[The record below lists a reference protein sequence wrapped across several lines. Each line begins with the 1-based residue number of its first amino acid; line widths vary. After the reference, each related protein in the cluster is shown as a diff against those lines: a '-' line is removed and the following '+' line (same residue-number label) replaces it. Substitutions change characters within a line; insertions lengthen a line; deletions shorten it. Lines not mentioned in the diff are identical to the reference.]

1 MAAGAAGAITD
12 VICQGSS
19 MHDELSVVAFDADEA
34 VAEAVVGL
42 DEARSTRSGLFKGAG
57 VLAGAGVVA
66 ALVPGSAG
74 ARSGGSKKNDI
85 KILNYALTLEY
96 LEAAFYAEALRVG
109 GFSGSVLNFAQV
121 VAGHEATHV
130 ATLKGVLGAKAVK
143 SPSFDFKGTTRK
155 WSTFLRTSKVLE
167 DTGVAAYQGQ
177 APLIHQNAVLG
188 PAGAILAV
196 EARHAAWVRDLL
208 YAGKSVKP
216 APEAFST
223 PMSMPQVLSAVKK
236 TGFIKS

>member
-1 MAAGAAGAITD
+1 
-12 VICQGSS
+12 
-19 MHDELSVVAFDADEA
+19 MHNQVSVVEFDGDEA
-34 VAEAVVGL
+34 VAEAVAGL
-42 DEARSTRSGLFKGAG
+42 DEASQTRGALFRR
-57 VLAGAGVVA
+57 AGAAAGGLGVAMALLGGGGA
-66 ALVPGSAG
+66 ASA
-74 ARSGGSKKNDI
+74 REGGSKKNDI
-85 KILNYALTLEY
+85 KILNFALTLEY
-96 LEAAFYAEALRVG
+96 LEAAFYAEALARG

-130 ATLKGVLGAKAVK
+130 ATLKGVLGAKAVA

-216 APEAFST
+216 APESFST
-223 PMSMPQVLSAVKK
+223 PMSMSAVLSAVKK

>member
-1 MAAGAAGAITD
+1 MND
-12 VICQGSS
+12 QV
-19 MHDELSVVAFDADEA
+19 SVVDFDGDEA
-34 VAEAVVGL
+34 VAEAMAGL
-42 DEARSTRSGLFKGAG
+42 DEAGQTRGGLFRR
-57 VLAGAGVVA
+57 AGAAAGGLGVAMALLGGGGVA
-66 ALVPGSAG
+66 N
-74 ARSGGSKKNDI
+74 AREGGSKKNDI
-85 KILNYALTLEY
+85 KILNFALTLEY
-96 LEAAFYAEALRVG
+96 LEAAFYAEALARG

-130 ATLKGVLGAKAVK
+130 ATLKGVLGAKAVA

-216 APEAFST
+216 APESFST
-223 PMSMPQVLSAVKK
+223 PMSMSAVLSAVKK

>member
-1 MAAGAAGAITD
+1 MF
-12 VICQGSS
+12 
-19 MHDELSVVAFDADEA
+19 MRDELSVVEFDGDEA
-34 VAEAVVGL
+34 VAEAMAGL
-42 DEARSTRSGLFKGAG
+42 DEAGQTRGGLFRR
-57 VLAGAGVVA
+57 AGAAAGGLGVA
-66 ALVPGSAG
+66 MALLGGTGTAG
-74 ARSGGSKKNDI
+74 AREGGSKKNDI

-96 LEAAFYAEALRVG
+96 LEAAFYKEALARG

-121 VAGHEATHV
+121 VYGHEATHV
-130 ATLKGVLGAKAVK
+130 QTLKGVLGAKAVA

-177 APLIHQNAVLG
+177 APLIHQNAVLA

-223 PMSMPQVLSAVKK
+223 PMSMSEVLSAVKK

>member
-1 MAAGAAGAITD
+1 MTD
-12 VICQGSS
+12 QI
-19 MHDELSVVAFDADEA
+19 SVVDFDGDEA
-34 VAEAVVGL
+34 VAEAIAGI
-42 DEARSTRSGLFKGAG
+42 EEERSTRFGLLKSAG
-57 VLAGAGVVA
+57 VFAGAAGMATLLKPGVV
-66 ALVPGSAG
+66 SA
-74 ARSGGSKKNDI
+74 RNGGSKSNDI

-109 GFSGSVLNFAQV
+109 GYSGAVGRFASV

-143 SPSFDFKGTTRK
+143 SPKFDFKGTTRK
-155 WSTFLRTSKVLE
+155 WSTFLRTAKVLE

-177 APLIHQNAVLG
+177 ATLIHQNAVLA

-208 YAGKSVKP
+208 YAGKDVKP

-223 PMSMPQVLSAVKK
+223 PMSMSQVLSAVKK
-236 TGFIKS
+236 TGFIKA

>member
-1 MAAGAAGAITD
+1 MTD
-12 VICQGSS
+12 LPEGEAMS
-19 MHDELSVVAFDADEA
+19 DELSVVEFDGDEA
-34 VAEAVVGL
+34 VAEAIAGIE
-42 DEARSTRSGLFKGAG
+42 DEKRTRSGLLRGAG
-57 VLAGAGVVA
+57 ALAGVGAFA
-66 ALVPGSAG
+66 ALMPRAAS
-74 ARSGGSKKNDI
+74 ARSGGSKANDV

-109 GFSGSVLNFAQV
+109 GYTGAVGRFASV
-121 VAGHEATHV
+121 VASHEATHV
-130 ATLKGVLGAKAVK
+130 ATLKGVLGSKAVK

-155 WSTFLRTSKVLE
+155 WSTFLRTAKVLE

-223 PMSMPQVLSAVKK
+223 PMSMSQVLSAVKK

>member
-1 MAAGAAGAITD
+1 MR
-12 VICQGSS
+12 
-19 MHDELSVVAFDADEA
+19 DEFSAVEFDGDQA
-34 VAEAVVGL
+34 VAEAVAGL
-42 DEARSTRSGLFKGAG
+42 DEARSTRGGLFRGAG
-57 VLAGAGVVA
+57 VLAGAGIGA
-66 ALVPGSAG
+66 ALLPSLASA
-74 ARSGGSKKNDI
+74 RNGGSKKNDV

-96 LEAAFYAEALRVG
+96 LESAFYQEALARG
-109 GFSGSVLNFAQV
+109 SFTGSVLNFAQV

-130 ATLKGVLGAKAVK
+130 ATLKGVLGSKAVA
-143 SPSFDFKGTTRK
+143 SPSFDFQGTTRK

-177 APLIHQNAVLG
+177 APLIHQNAVLA

-223 PMSMPQVLSAVKK
+223 PMSMSQVLSAVKK

>member
-1 MAAGAAGAITD
+1 M
-12 VICQGSS
+12 S
-19 MHDELSVVAFDADEA
+19 DEFSAVEFDGDEA
-34 VAEAVVGL
+34 VAEAVAGL
-42 DEARSTRSGLFKGAG
+42 GAARSTRGGLFRGAG
-57 VLAGAGVVA
+57 VLAGAGA
-66 ALVPGSAG
+66 AAAFLPSLAG
-74 ARSGGSKKNDI
+74 ARNGGSKQNDV

-96 LEAAFYAEALRVG
+96 LESAFYQEALAKG
-109 GFSGSVLNFAQV
+109 GFSGSVLHFAQV

-130 ATLKGVLGAKAVK
+130 ATLQGVLGSKAVK
-143 SPSFDFKGTTRK
+143 KPSFDFKGTTRK

-177 APLIHQNAVLG
+177 APLIHQNAVLA

-196 EARHAAWVRDLL
+196 EARHASWVRDLL

-223 PMSMPQVLSAVKK
+223 PMSMSEVLSAVKK
-236 TGFIKS
+236 TGFITS

>member
-1 MAAGAAGAITD
+1 MDNSRRGET
-12 VICQGSS
+12 
-19 MHDELSVVAFDADEA
+19 MHDNLGAVDFDGDEA
-34 VAEAVVGL
+34 VAEAMAGL
-42 DEARSTRSGLFKGAG
+42 DEAGSTRGGMFRRAGVAAGGLGVAAAIVPGLFGGGGTAQ
-57 VLAGAGVVA
+57 
-66 ALVPGSAG
+66 
-74 ARSGGSKKNDI
+74 ARQGGSKKEDI
-85 KILNYALTLEY
+85 KILNFALTLEY
-96 LEAAFYAEALRVG
+96 LEAAFYREALNVG
-109 GFSGSVLNFAQV
+109 GYSGSVLNFAQV
-121 VAGHEATHV
+121 VYGHEATHV
-130 ATLKGVLGAKAVK
+130 ATLKGVLGSKAVA

-177 APLIHQNAVLG
+177 APRIHQNAVLA

-223 PMSMPQVLSAVKK
+223 PHSMSAILAAVKK

>member
-1 MAAGAAGAITD
+1 M
-12 VICQGSS
+12 S
-19 MHDELSVVAFDADEA
+19 DELSVVAFDDDQA
-34 VAEAVVGL
+34 VAEAMAGL
-42 DEARSTRSGLFKGAG
+42 DEAGQTRGGLFRR
-57 VLAGAGVVA
+57 AGAA
-66 ALVPGSAG
+66 AGGLGIAMAILPGAASA
-74 ARSGGSKKNDI
+74 RRGGSKKEDV
-85 KILNYALTLEY
+85 KILNFALTLEY
-96 LEAAFYAEALRVG
+96 LEAAFYAEALARG
-109 GFSGSVLNFAQV
+109 NFSGSVLNFAQV
-121 VAGHEATHV
+121 VASHEATHV
-130 ATLKGVLGAKAVK
+130 ATLKGVLGAKAVAK
-143 SPSFDFKGTTRK
+143 PSFDFKGTTRK

-177 APLIHQNAVLG
+177 APRIHQNAVLG

-223 PMSMPQVLSAVKK
+223 PQSMSAILAAVKK

>member
-1 MAAGAAGAITD
+1 MTD
-12 VICQGSS
+12 QI
-19 MHDELSVVAFDADEA
+19 SVVEFDGDEA
-34 VAEAVVGL
+34 VAEAIAGI
-42 DEARSTRSGLFKGAG
+42 EEEKSTRFGLFKTVGAF
-57 VLAGAGVVA
+57 AGA
-66 ALVPGSAG
+66 AG
-74 ARSGGSKKNDI
+74 AATLLKPGVASARNGGSKQNDI

-109 GFSGSVLNFAQV
+109 GYSGAVGRFASV
-121 VAGHEATHV
+121 VASHEATHV

-143 SPSFDFKGTTRK
+143 SPNFDFKGTTRK
-155 WSTFLRTSKVLE
+155 WSTFLRTAKVLE

-177 APLIHQNAVLG
+177 APLIHQNAVLA

-196 EARHAAWVRDLL
+196 EARHASWVRDLL

-223 PMSMPQVLSAVKK
+223 PMSMSEVLSAVKK

>member
-1 MAAGAAGAITD
+1 MTD
-12 VICQGSS
+12 A
-19 MHDELSVVAFDADEA
+19 DLTVVDFDGDEA
-34 VAEAVVGL
+34 VAEAIAGI
-42 DEARSTRSGLFKGAG
+42 DEDKRSRGSLFKGAG
-57 VLAGAGVVA
+57 MALAGAGLLG
-66 ALVPGSAG
+66 ALKPRSAS
-74 ARSGGSKKNDI
+74 ARPGGSKANDI

-109 GFSGSVLNFAQV
+109 GYSGAVGRFASV
-121 VAGHEATHV
+121 VAAHEATHV
-130 ATLKGVLGAKAVK
+130 ATLKSVLGAKAVK

-155 WSTFLRTSKVLE
+155 WSTFLRTAKVLE

-223 PMSMPQVLSAVKK
+223 PMSMSQVLSAVKQ

>member
-1 MAAGAAGAITD
+1 MR
-12 VICQGSS
+12 
-19 MHDELSVVAFDADEA
+19 DELSVVEFDGDEA
-34 VAEAVVGL
+34 VAEAMAGL
-42 DEARSTRSGLFKGAG
+42 DEAGSTRGGLFRRAG
-57 VLAGAGVVA
+57 VAAGGLGVA
-66 ALVPGSAG
+66 MALVPGLASA
-74 ARSGGSKKNDI
+74 RNGGTKKNDV

-96 LEAAFYAEALRVG
+96 LEAAFYKEALARG

-121 VAGHEATHV
+121 VYGHEATHV
-130 ATLKGVLGAKAVK
+130 ATLKGVLGSAAVA

-177 APLIHQNAVLG
+177 APLIHQNAVLA

-223 PMSMPQVLSAVKK
+223 PMSMSQVLKAVKA

>member
-1 MAAGAAGAITD
+1 MTD
-12 VICQGSS
+12 QISAV
-19 MHDELSVVAFDADEA
+19 DFDGDEA
-34 VAEAVVGL
+34 VAEAIVGI
-42 DEARSTRSGLFKGAG
+42 EEERGTRSGLLKSVGL
-57 VLAGAGVVA
+57 LAGAGGLASLLMPSA
-66 ALVPGSAG
+66 ASA
-74 ARSGGSKKNDI
+74 RNGGSKKNDI

-109 GFSGSVLNFAQV
+109 GYTGAVGRFATV

-155 WSTFLRTSKVLE
+155 WSTFLRTAKVLE

-196 EARHAAWVRDLL
+196 EARHASWVRDLL
-208 YAGKSVKP
+208 YAGKEVKP

-223 PMSMPQVLSAVKK
+223 PMSMSQVLSAVKK

>member
-1 MAAGAAGAITD
+1 
-12 VICQGSS
+12 V
-19 MHDELSVVAFDADEA
+19 HDELSVVDFDGDEA
-34 VAEAVVGL
+34 VAEAIAGL
-42 DEARSTRSGLFKGAG
+42 DETRSTRSSLMRGAG
-57 VLAGAGVVA
+57 ALAGMGAIAAFLPGV
-66 ALVPGSAG
+66 
-74 ARSGGSKKNDI
+74 ARARDGGSKANDI
-85 KILNYALTLEY
+85 KILNFALTLEY

-109 GFSGSVLNFAQV
+109 GYTGSVGYFAQV
-121 VAGHEATHV
+121 VASHEATHV

-143 SPSFDFKGTTRK
+143 SPTFDFKGTTRHWK
-155 WSTFLRTSKVLE
+155 TFLRTSKALE

-196 EARHAAWVRDLL
+196 EARHASWVRDLL
-208 YAGKSVKP
+208 YAGGSVKP

-223 PMSMPQVLSAVKK
+223 PMTMSEVLSAVKK

>member
-1 MAAGAAGAITD
+1 MRED
-12 VICQGSS
+12 
-19 MHDELSVVAFDADEA
+19 LSVVAFDDDEA
-34 VAEAVVGL
+34 VAEAMAGL
-42 DEARSTRSGLFKGAG
+42 DEASTTRGGMFRR
-57 VLAGAGVVA
+57 AGAA
-66 ALVPGSAG
+66 AGGLGIAMALLGGSGTAS
-74 ARSGGSKKNDI
+74 AREGGSKKNDI

-96 LEAAFYAEALRVG
+96 LEAAFYKEALARG
-109 GFSGSVLNFAQV
+109 GFSGSVLNFAEV
-121 VAGHEATHV
+121 VYSHEATHV
-130 ATLKGVLGAKAVK
+130 ATLKGVLGAKAVA

-177 APLIHQNAVLG
+177 APLIHQNAVLA

-196 EARHAAWVRDLL
+196 EARHASWVRDLL

-223 PMSMPQVLSAVKK
+223 PMSMSQVLSAVKK